1 MPYSG
6 PEGSLARSHG
16 GFLGFGVEVV
26 AVLVIDFIKG
36 EAMRGLFLFSCDN
49 SRPLDLFDR
58 AKIRFSLSLPRT
70 GFLFHLHRSAE
81 GKAWVKRLLF

>member
-26 AVLVIDFIKG
+26 AVLAINFVKG
-36 EAMRGLFLFSCDN
+36 EAMRGRFLFSCDN

-58 AKIRFSLSLPRT
+58 AKIRFSSSLPRT
-70 GFLFHLHRSAE
+70 GFFFHLHRSAE
-81 GKAWVKRLLF
+81 GKAWVKRLLC